1 RHHVALSIV
10 GTDRLLAG
18 GYFRAKLAQEDL
30 IRESGIP
37 YTIVRATQF
46 YEFLGRITDAATE
59 NGTVR
64 LQPIYIQPLAAD
76 DVAKAVGRAAVGSP
90 VSGVIEVAG
99 PQRYRLDLLVRQAL
113 GKRGDPRAVVT
124 DSSAP

>member
-1 RHHVALSIV
+1 M
-10 GTDRLLAG
+10 
-18 GYFRAKLAQEDL
+18 
-30 IRESGIP
+30 
-37 YTIVRATQF
+37 
-46 YEFLGRITDAATE
+46 
-59 NGTVR
+59 
-64 LQPIYIQPLAAD
+64 QPLAAD

-124 DSSAP
+124 DSSAPYFGVAAMDDEALLPGEAANLANTRLEEWIRSNAPRPEAVVGP